1 MTPKQASAAYERETL
16 ERGHID
22 VVADLRSQNEAL
34 KKELVSPILV
44 NLNRLVDGIADAKAK
59 DKQVLAILKRLSAL
73 LAEKDVTKRT
83 YYEEMALEGID
94 DALKI
99 LEPKP

>member
-1 MTPKQASAAYERETL
+1 MSDIHTRDML

-34 KKELVSPILV
+34 KKELVSPILL
-44 NLNRLVDGIADAKAK
+44 NLNRLVDSIADAKAK
-59 DKQVLAILKRLSAL
+59 EKNVLSLLKRLSLL

-83 YYEEMALEGID
+83 YYEEMAFEGIE
-94 DALKI
+94 DAIKI
-99 LEPKP
+99 MSE

>member
-1 MTPKQASAAYERETL
+1 MTPEQVFAAFGRERL
-16 ERGHID
+16 EHGM
-22 VVADLRSQNEAL
+22 AD
-34 KKELVSPILV
+34 I
-44 NLNRLVDGIADAKAK
+44 KANNSK
-59 DKQVLAILKRLSAL
+59 VLPILKRLYAL